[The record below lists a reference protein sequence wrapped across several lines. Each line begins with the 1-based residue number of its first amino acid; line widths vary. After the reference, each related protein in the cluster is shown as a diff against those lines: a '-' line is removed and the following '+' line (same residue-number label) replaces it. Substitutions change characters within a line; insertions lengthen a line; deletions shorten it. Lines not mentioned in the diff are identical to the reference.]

1 MKSTRIGRDL
11 GMDKLKA
18 MSTGQLLEQLERSTI
33 SFITTGQLKAFEM
46 AESIKTEINSRQELS
61 IVKTKKGVA
70 TVIQIGAHQY
80 ILQHPNQKKRGG
92 TDV

>member
-1 MKSTRIGRDL
+1 MA
-11 GMDKLKA
+11 KLKA

-46 AESIKTEINSRQELS
+46 VESIKTEINSRQELS
-61 IVKTKKGVA
+61 VLKRKKGIA
-70 TVIQIGAHQY
+70 TVVQVGVHQY
-80 ILQHPNQKKRGG
+80 ILQHPNQMKRGG